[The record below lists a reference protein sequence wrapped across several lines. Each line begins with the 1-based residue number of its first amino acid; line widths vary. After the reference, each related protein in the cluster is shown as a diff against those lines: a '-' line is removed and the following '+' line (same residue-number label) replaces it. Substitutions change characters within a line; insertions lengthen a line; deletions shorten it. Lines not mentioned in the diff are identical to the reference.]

1 MKVEEAIRIL
11 EKQKLFS
18 PLGQASFVAIE
29 ALKKQ
34 IPQEIEFTPAFQ
46 TYFSAGDEAEP
57 YCPACGHDVNEED
70 RYCPACGQKLDLR
83 WR

>member
-1 MKVEEAIRIL
+1 MRIEEAIEIL
-11 EKQKLFS
+11 GKQKLLS

-57 YCPACGHDVNEED
+57 YCPACGHDIDEED
-70 RYCPACGQKLDLR
+70 KYCKHCGQKLYWR